1 MKVSLASALGTCFG
15 VQDAINMAL
24 GSEFHNDLTILGQL
38 VHNPQ
43 INESL
48 KNNGVS
54 VVKGIEDIDKIK
66 TKKVMI
72 TAHGAAE
79 KTKKILHDAGFTVY
93 DASCPLVMRVHK
105 TIKSMVEK
113 NFFPVVIGQKDHVE
127 VRGIV
132 GDLDDYLVINGEADL
147 EKIRERGKRNLGIV
161 SQTTQQVD
169 KVESLVKKITA
180 MDCVDAVSFVNTI
193 CQPTRDRQIAVW
205 ELADQVDLMI
215 VIGGFNSSNTKKLV
229 QVCDEKKIETHHI
242 ESPSQLDKSWF
253 KDKRHVGI
261 TAGTSTP
268 ENVINEL
275 HEEILNIAQEMKKT
289 RETVTS

>member
-1 MKVSLASALGTCFG
+1 MKVSLARALGTCFG
-15 VQDAINMAL
+15 VQDAINMAMAP
-24 GSEFHNDLTILGQL
+24 EFHNDLTIIGQL

-79 KTKKILHDAGFTVY
+79 KTQQKLHDAGFTVY

-105 TIKSMVEK
+105 TIKGMVEK

-147 EKIRERGKRNLGIV
+147 EKIRKRGKRKLGIV
-161 SQTTQQVD
+161 SQTTQQVE
-169 KVESLVKKITA
+169 KVESLVKKIMA

-215 VIGGFNSSNTKKLV
+215 VIGGFNSSNTKKLM
-229 QVCDEKKIETHHI
+229 QVCKEKKIEAHHI
-242 ESPSQLDKSWF
+242 ESSSQLDKSWF
-253 KDKRHVGI
+253 KDKEHVGI

-275 HEEILNIAQEMKKT
+275 HEEILKIAQEIKKT
-289 RETVTS
+289 QETVTS